1 MFANPQCASFIM
13 INKNLLENK
22 NKSFKHL
29 TQNILPFPK
38 NVLSKLINKSIE
50 IVTVPKPD
58 KPSINQANVGI
69 ILDEKLIFKILSEH
83 YKEVLITEITTQ
95 KDLVELAIRKPD
107 LVFSGVKYFYFNN
120 KKIWLNDYLELNDI
134 LYIASSKSSLLKESN
149 KSRAKKIMQ
158 KLNIT
163 TSEFFTTEPGEHK
176 NKKKIPITFPL
187 FIKPITGGDS
197 RGIDKNS
204 IVYNYSSYKKKVSEV
219 KKNQHSRCLVE
230 KYLSGKEYSVG
241 IFKDNITGL
250 IEAMPI
256 EIIVDKNING
266 HHILDFDIKKN
277 DEEKVIAVLNVKI
290 FKRLSVLAKK
300 SFIALKGKSFGRIDF
315 KMDHLG
321 NPHFIEANLM
331 PGIRKGY
338 FYRSCLL
345 NLNINYEEMI
355 LKITAN
361 GLH

>member
-1 MFANPQCASFIM
+1 MN
-13 INKNLLENK
+13 NKYLLENK
-22 NKSFKHL
+22 
-29 TQNILPFPK
+29 
-38 NVLSKLINKSIE
+38 SKLFDHISPNVVRFSKNKDSNQINKSIE
-50 IVTVPKPD
+50 IVIVPKLLD
-58 KPSINQANVGI
+58 ISINQANVGI
-69 ILDEKLIFKILSEH
+69 VLDEKLIFRILSER
-83 YKEVLITEITTQ
+83 YKEVLITEIKT
-95 KDLVELAIRKPD
+95 KNDLTKLALRKPD
-107 LVFSGVKYFYFNN
+107 LVFSGVKYFFFNN

-134 LYIASSKSSLLKESN
+134 LYIASNKSSLHKESN

-163 TSEFFTTEPGEHK
+163 TAEFFTTGPDEHK
-176 NKKKIPITFPL
+176 SKKSLPIPFPL

-204 IVYNYSSYKKKVSEV
+204 IVYNYSSYKKKVLEIKV
-219 KKNQHSRCLVE
+219 NQHSRCLVE

-241 IFKDNITGL
+241 IFKDNITGS
-250 IEAMPI
+250 IDAMPI
-256 EIIVDKNING
+256 EIIVKKNING
-266 HHILDFDIKKN
+266 HNILDFDIKKN
-277 DEEKVIAVLNVKI
+277 DEEKVIAVLNDKI
-290 FKRLSVLAKK
+290 FNQLCFLAKR

-321 NPHFIEANLM
+321 KPHFMEANLM

-345 NLNINYEEMI
+345 NLNINYKEMI
-355 LKITAN
+355 LKIAAN

>member
-1 MFANPQCASFIM
+1 MD
-13 INKNLLENK
+13 NKNLLENK
-22 NKSFKHL
+22 IESFDHIS
-29 TQNILPFPK
+29 QNVVKFPK
-38 NVLSKLINKSIE
+38 NNIFSTLINKSIE
-50 IVTVPKPD
+50 IVTVPKALD
-58 KPSINQANVGI
+58 LSTNQANVGI
-69 ILDEKLIFKILSEH
+69 VLDEILIFKILSKH
-83 YKEVLITEITTQ
+83 YKDVIITEIKTK
-95 KDLVELAIRKPD
+95 KDLVKLALRKPD
-107 LVFSGVKYFYFNN
+107 LVFSGVKYFHFNK

-134 LYIASSKSSLLKESN
+134 LYIASNKSSLLKESN

-158 KLNIT
+158 KSNIT
-163 TSEFFTTEPGEHK
+163 TAEFFTTEPGEHK
-176 NKKKIPITFPL
+176 SEKNLPIMFPL
-187 FIKPITGGDS
+187 FVKPITGGDS

-204 IVYNYSSYKKKVSEV
+204 IVNNYTSYKKKVLEI

-256 EIIVDKNING
+256 EIIVKKNENG

-277 DEEKVIAVLNVKI
+277 DEEDVIAVLDVKI
-290 FKRLSVLAKK
+290 FNKLTVLAKK
-300 SFIALKGKSFGRIDF
+300 SFVALNGKSFGRIDF
-315 KMDHLG
+315 KMDNLG

-345 NLNINYEEMI
+345 NLNINYKEMI

>member
-1 MFANPQCASFIM
+1 MNS
-13 INKNLLENK
+13 KNFLENK
-22 NKSFKHL
+22 TEPFDHIS
-29 TQNILPFPK
+29 QNIVTFPK
-38 NVLSKLINKSIE
+38 NNIFSNLISKSIE
-50 IVTVPKPD
+50 IVIVPKP
-58 KPSINQANVGI
+58 KHVSINQTNVGI
-69 ILDEKLIFKILSEH
+69 ILDEVLIFRILSGY
-83 YKEVLITEITTQ
+83 YKKVLITEIKTK
-95 KDLVELAIRKPD
+95 KDLAKLALRKPD
-107 LVFSGVKYFYFNN
+107 LVFSGVKYFYFNK
-120 KKIWLNDYLELNDI
+120 KKIWLNDYLELNNI
-134 LYIASSKSSLLKESN
+134 LYIASNKSSLLKESN

-158 KLNIT
+158 KFNIAT
-163 TSEFFTTEPGEHK
+163 AEFFTTEPDEHK
-176 NKKKIPITFPL
+176 NEKTIPLSFPL
-187 FIKPITGGDS
+187 FIKPLTGGDS

-204 IVYNYSSYKKKVSEV
+204 IVYNYTSYKKKVLDV

-241 IFKDNITGL
+241 IFKDNVTGL

-256 EIIVDKNING
+256 EIKVKKNING

-277 DEEKVIAVLNVKI
+277 DEEKVIPVLNIKI
-290 FKRLSVLAKK
+290 FNQLSLLAKK

-321 NPHFIEANLM
+321 NPYFIEANLM

-345 NLNINYEEMI
+345 NLNIDYEEMI
-355 LKITAN
+355 LKIASN

>member
-1 MFANPQCASFIM
+1 MN
-13 INKNLLENK
+13 NKNLLVEKTETFK
-22 NKSFKHL
+22 NISHNAV
-29 TQNILPFPK
+29 TFPK
-38 NVLSKLINKSIE
+38 NDIFSELIKKSIE
-50 IVTVPKPD
+50 IVTVEKPD
-58 KPSINQANVGI
+58 SPNINQANVGI
-69 ILDEKLIFKILSEH
+69 VLDEILIFKILSKH
-83 YKEVLITEITTQ
+83 YTEVSITEIKTK
-95 KDLVELAIRKPD
+95 KDLVRLALRKPD
-107 LVFSGVKYFYFNN
+107 LVFSGVKYFYFN
-120 KKIWLNDYLELNDI
+120 KRKIWLNDYLELNNI
-134 LYIASSKSSLLKESN
+134 LYIASNKSSLLKESN

-158 KLNIT
+158 KCNIAT
-163 TSEFFTTEPGEHK
+163 ADFFTTGPNEHK
-176 NKKKIPITFPL
+176 NEKSIPLTFPL

-204 IVYNYSSYKKKVSEV
+204 IVYNYIDYKKKVLEI
-219 KKNQHSRCLVE
+219 KQRQHSRCLVE

-241 IFKDNITGL
+241 IFKDNISGL

-256 EIIVDKNING
+256 EIIVKKNING

-277 DEEKVIAVLNVKI
+277 DKEKVTAVLDLKI
-290 FKRLSVLAKK
+290 FTELSILAKQ
-300 SFIALKGKSFGRIDF
+300 SFTALKGKSFGRIDF
-315 KMDHLG
+315 KMDHLN

-355 LKITAN
+355 LKIASN

>member
-1 MFANPQCASFIM
+1 MN
-13 INKNLLENK
+13 NKNLLENK
-22 NKSFKHL
+22 IEVFEHIS
-29 TQNILPFPK
+29 QNVVSFPK
-38 NVLSKLINKSIE
+38 SNIFSNLFNKSIE
-50 IVTVPKPD
+50 IVTVPKPKD
-58 KPSINQANVGI
+58 IGTNQPNVGI
-69 ILDEKLIFKILSEH
+69 VLDEILIFKILSEH
-83 YKEVLITEITTQ
+83 YKEVLITEIKTK
-95 KDLVELAIRKPD
+95 KDLAKLVLRKPD
-107 LVFSGVKYFYFNN
+107 LVFSGVKYFYFNK

-134 LYIASSKSSLLKESN
+134 LYIASNKSSLLKESN
-149 KSRAKKIMQ
+149 KSRAKKIIQ
-158 KLNIT
+158 KSNIAT
-163 TSEFFTTEPGEHK
+163 AEFFTTGLGKYK
-176 NKKKIPITFPL
+176 NKKSMPIPFPL
-187 FIKPITGGDS
+187 FVKPITGGDS

-204 IVYNYSSYKKKVSEV
+204 IVYNYKNYKKKVLEI
-219 KKNQHSRCLVE
+219 KKNQHTHCLVE

-241 IFKDNITGL
+241 IFKDNITG
-250 IEAMPI
+250 IIQAMPI
-256 EIIVDKNING
+256 EIRTKKNING

-277 DEEKVIAVLNVKI
+277 DEEDVVPVLDIKI
-290 FKRLSVLAKK
+290 FNQLSALAKK
-300 SFIALKGKSFGRIDF
+300 SFIALEGKSFGRIDF

>member
-1 MFANPQCASFIM
+1 MD
-13 INKNLLENK
+13 NKNLLNNK
-22 NKSFKHL
+22 IESFNHIS
-29 TQNILPFPK
+29 QNVVEFPK
-38 NVLSKLINKSIE
+38 KNIFNNLINKSIE
-50 IVTVPKPD
+50 IVTVPKPENA
-58 KPSINQANVGI
+58 SINQANVGI
-69 ILDEKLIFKILSEH
+69 VIDESLIYKILSKH
-83 YKEVLITEITTQ
+83 YKQVSITEIKTK
-95 KDLVELAIRKPD
+95 KDLTKLALRKPD

-134 LYIASSKSSLLKESN
+134 LYIASNKSSLLKESN

-163 TSEFFTTEPGEHK
+163 TAEFFTTEPGEHK
-176 NKKKIPITFPL
+176 NEKTIPIMFPL
-187 FIKPITGGDS
+187 FVKPITGGDS

-204 IVYNYSSYKKKVSEV
+204 IVHNYLSYKKKVLEI
-219 KKNQHSRCLVE
+219 KRKQHSRCLVE

-241 IFKDNITGL
+241 IFKDNITGM

-256 EIIVDKNING
+256 EITVKKNING

-277 DEEKVIAVLNVKI
+277 DEEKVTAVLNVKI
-290 FKRLSVLAKK
+290 FKQLSVLAKK
-300 SFIALKGKSFGRIDF
+300 SFVALKGKSFGRIDF

-321 NPHFIEANLM
+321 NPHFMEANLM

-345 NLNINYEEMI
+345 NLKINYEEMI
-355 LKITAN
+355 LKIAAN
-361 GLH
+361 GLY